1 MTYPEHSVE
10 QDQQNFEK
18 PQSGHGGQRFAHFA
32 KFFLFSFVSFVSF
45 CFTGFHRTSFNFT
58 KLHFLLTQK
67 GINFLTCKVIVLGG
81 FLSNHFIQEALKF
94 WKKKKEAVNNNSK
107 FAHALHW
114 AFTFCNISYFLDG
127 SSWIPDAESLS
138 IFWYATAYWTKFEIK
153 DSKKNVKSDSDKV
166 RSCRK
171 TENSR
176 PA

>member
-32 KFFLFSFVSFVSF
+32 KFFLFSFLSFVSF

-94 WKKKKEAVNNNSK
+94 CKKKKEAVNNNSK
-107 FAHALHW
+107 FPHALHW

-127 SSWIPDAESLS
+127 STL
-138 IFWYATAYWTKFEIK
+138 
-153 DSKKNVKSDSDKV
+153 
-166 RSCRK
+166 
-171 TENSR
+171 NSR
-176 PA
+176 CRVSLNFLICYSILDEIWNQRFKKECKVW